1 MRVRVLL
8 RFIVIICVGVMHV
21 LQHEIKIFT
30 IKAQRTHTY
39 TLLIERSF
47 QNSTTLMN
55 LPPKQI
61 RLLRRMLCF
70 CFKGSVDAI
79 QGNTDADNTKGK
91 RKFE

>member
-1 MRVRVLL
+1 M
-8 RFIVIICVGVMHV
+8 CV

-30 IKAQRTHTY
+30 INAQRTHTY

-47 QNSTTLMN
+47 HFNQNSTTLMN

-70 CFKGSVDAI
+70 CLKGSVDAI
-79 QGNTDADNTKGK
+79 QGNTDADNTKRK
-91 RKFE
+91 RKF